1 MRKELFDRQDEI
13 SAQYNQLLAELEA
26 KLTPQME
33 ERTLF
38 TIEWELV

>member
-13 SAQYNQLLAELEA
+13 DNQRNQLLEQLEA
-26 KLTPQME
+26 KLTPQVE

-38 TIEWELV
+38 TIEWEMK